1 MGFRWPCCFHSC
13 HSWFSFYFLT
23 SVKKTQV
30 SKIYCALIRNFESTF
45 NTNHLCRKICRNH
58 CRGIFCGT
66 ISIKVGICCDL
77 LCSLLMRV
85 SFFISFSFVWGTI
98 ADAKG
103 RKPVLIVSSILSAGM
118 SVVFGFSVNFP
129 MAVFTRFLAGFL
141 NGKRIAM
148 CSLVPRPRPLCKLQ
162 ERVWRHTLIFLGL

>member
-1 MGFRWPCCFHSC
+1 M
-13 HSWFSFYFLT
+13 
-23 SVKKTQV
+23 KKTQV
-30 SKIYCALIRNFESTF
+30 SKFTVLLSEFLKTLHYQYVGKYA
-45 NTNHLCRKICRNH
+45 
-58 CRGIFCGT
+58 GIIAGAFY
-66 ISIKVGICCDL
+66 VGQFLSKYEFVVMRL
-77 LCSLLMRV
+77 LCSLLMRL

-118 SVVFGFSVNFP
+118 SVAFGFSVNFP

-148 CSLVPRPRPLCKLQ
+148 
-162 ERVWRHTLIFLGL
+162 